1 LALIVKKADEYS
13 VVCHTRV
20 APDCQENG
28 GWCDSEEEA
37 QEWVEHECWIF
48 SGEGWICIACN
59 AHFMRNLAQNRR
71 ETYGDRPDETP
82 DDDLYEGIDT
92 VR

>member
-1 LALIVKKADEYS
+1 MFVKKANEYS

-20 APDCQENG
+20 APDCLENG

-37 QEWVEHECWIF
+37 QEWVEDECWIF

-59 AHFMRNLAQNRR
+59 SHFMRNLAQNRR
-71 ETYGDRPDETP
+71 DTYYDEGP